1 MGRANGSRGRER
13 VTRAGEGPP
22 RRGEVDR
29 RTAIQEYG
37 PVKMT
42 VELDADLYRAI
53 RVEAARA
60 DRSVRSVLEEA
71 LAAWLERLED
81 AEDAIAGRAAL
92 ADYERTGGVAAEDF
106 FLRHAAETKSA
117 YGVEHDVDPVDR
129 EPSA

>member
-1 MGRANGSRGRER
+1 M
-13 VTRAGEGPP
+13 
-22 RRGEVDR
+22 
-29 RTAIQEYG
+29 IQEYG
-37 PVKMT
+37 HMKMT

-92 ADYERTGGVAAEDF
+92 AEYERAGGVAAEDF
-106 FLRHAAETKSA
+106 FRQHAAETKA
-117 YGVEHDVDPVDR
+117 TYGVEGDADLLDR
-129 EPSA
+129 APSE